1 VLFKPGQ
8 RPAHGGSGKMH
19 LLCSGSQRT
28 RLRDRD
34 ERTDIVEI
42 EVIHRRF
49 RFPAAQ
55 RRQWNNPARFRSVA

>member
-1 VLFKPGQ
+1 
-8 RPAHGGSGKMH
+8 MH

-42 EVIHRRF
+42 EVIHRQRF
-49 RFPAAQ
+49 LFPAAP
-55 RRQWNNPARFRSVA
+55 RRQWNNPARFRSLPGTATRS

>member
-1 VLFKPGQ
+1 
-8 RPAHGGSGKMH
+8 MH

-42 EVIHRRF
+42 EVIHRQSLSQYCAGAILYCRT
-49 RFPAAQ
+49 RCVETVLLDLDLP
-55 RRQWNNPARFRSVA
+55 